1 MYMNRARKFVRL
13 LIRPQALASIA
24 FAAALTTSYACV
36 QAGAPVTIGGPWTLI
51 APDGATVTDQSYGGK
66 WLLVFFGYTSCPN
79 TCPTTL
85 YEVAVALERLGP
97 DAAEVQPLFITV
109 DPQRDTP
116 DVIGEYTRSFDS
128 RIIGLTGDAEQIA
141 AAAKEYGVYYVT
153 HTYGAGAEDRV
164 VDHSSYLYVM
174 DPQGKFVRAFDAD
187 TPGDRIAAKLSEL
200 VGQSRVRTKEG
211 VR

>member
-1 MYMNRARKFVRL
+1 MSRARKFVRSF
-13 LIRPQALASIA
+13 IHRQALAGIA
-24 FAAALTTSYACV
+24 LAMALTTSYPYVPA
-36 QAGAPVTIGGPWTLI
+36 AASVTIGGPWTLV

-79 TCPTTL
+79 TCPMAL
-85 YEVAVALERLGP
+85 YEVAVALEKLGP

-128 RIIGLTGDAEQIA
+128 RIIGLTGNAEQIA

-187 TPGDRIAAKLSEL
+187 TPGDRIAAKLREL
-200 VGQSRVRTKEG
+200 VGQSRVRTEG
-211 VR
+211 GIR

>member
-13 LIRPQALASIA
+13 LILPQALASIA
-24 FAAALTTSYACV
+24 FAAALTTSYSCV
-36 QAGAPVTIGGPWTLI
+36 PAAAPVTIGGPWTLI
-51 APDGATVTDQSYGGK
+51 APDGATVTDQSFGGK

-79 TCPTTL
+79 TCPMTL
-85 YEVAVALERLGP
+85 YEVAIALEKLGP
-97 DAAEVQPLFITV
+97 DAGEVQPLFITV
-109 DPQRDTP
+109 DPQRDTS
-116 DVIGEYTRSFDS
+116 DVIGEYTHSFDS
-128 RIIGLTGDAEQIA
+128 RIVGLTGNAEQIA

-153 HTYGAGAEDRV
+153 HTAGAEDRV

-187 TPGDRIAAKLSEL
+187 TPGDRIAAKLREL

>member
-1 MYMNRARKFVRL
+1 MNRARKFVPL

-24 FAAALTTSYACV
+24 FAVALTASYPCV
-36 QAGAPVTIGGPWTLI
+36 PAAASVTIGGPWTLI
-51 APDGATVTDQSYGGK
+51 APDGAMVTDQNYGGK

-79 TCPTTL
+79 TCPMTL
-85 YEVAVALERLGP
+85 YEVAIALEKLGS

-116 DVIGEYTRSFDS
+116 DIMGEYTRSFDS
-128 RIIGLTGDAEQIA
+128 RIVGLTGNAEQVA

-153 HTYGAGAEDRV
+153 HRYGAGAEDRT

-187 TPGDRIAAKLSEL
+187 TPSDHIAATLREL
-200 VGQSRVRTKEG
+200 VGQSRARTNEVVR
-211 VR
+211 